1 MLELSKLKPPYTK
14 EVWMAMI
21 FNIRNVKKKG
31 KHELELFFDVAKFQ
45 KPDLFF
51 QFRFFN
57 LTPEKKQVF
66 SVLRQ
71 WLFFGQQPR
80 KYIYFHAFYVKNP
93 ATITQKHA
101 FHVHIDKFQ
110 KKAASKM
117 KIAGQKEAFLSNMW
131 RWHDL

>member
-1 MLELSKLKPPYTK
+1 
-14 EVWMAMI
+14 MI
-21 FNIRNVKKKG
+21 FNIRDVKKKG

-57 LTPEKKQVF
+57 LTPEKKTGFQRFASVVVF
-66 SVLRQ
+66 
-71 WLFFGQQPR
+71 WLAATQI
-80 KYIYFHAFYVKNP
+80 YIYFHAFYVKNP